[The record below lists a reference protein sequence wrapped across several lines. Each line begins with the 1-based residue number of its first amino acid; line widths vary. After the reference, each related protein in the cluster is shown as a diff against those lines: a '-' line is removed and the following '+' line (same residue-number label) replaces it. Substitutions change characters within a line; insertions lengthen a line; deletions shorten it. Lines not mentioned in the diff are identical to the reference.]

1 MFTPRNAAADAL
13 APKPFIRKI
22 VYRLPLFI
30 QPAPVRH
37 GFILGID
44 SNGNVIYNL
53 QDPSPNSFSPI
64 TSVEENN
71 GVLYFGSLNYP
82 GIASIKRPQ

>member
-1 MFTPRNAAADAL
+1 M
-13 APKPFIRKI
+13 
-22 VYRLPLFI
+22 
-30 QPAPVRH
+30 
-37 GFILGID
+37 
-44 SNGNVIYNL
+44 IYNL